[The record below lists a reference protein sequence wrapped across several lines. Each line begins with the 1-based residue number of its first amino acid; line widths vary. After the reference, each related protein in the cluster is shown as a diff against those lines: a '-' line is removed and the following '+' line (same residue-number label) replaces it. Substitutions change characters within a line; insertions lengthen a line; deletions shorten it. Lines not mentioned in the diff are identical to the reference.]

1 MGNISNMDNMDELI
15 EIIYSDEKYE
25 NLWLTEPYFR
35 NSIETI
41 IASKDKG
48 KAVISVIATLSETIR
63 TMVNEEIKRKERES
77 FNRYGYL

>member
-1 MGNISNMDNMDELI
+1 MDELI

-35 NSIETI
+35 KSIETI

-48 KAVISVIATLSETIR
+48 KAVVSVVATLSETIKD
-63 TMVNEEIKRKERES
+63 MVNEEIKRKNGKVR
-77 FNRYGYL
+77 F

>member
-1 MGNISNMDNMDELI
+1 MDELI

-35 NSIETI
+35 KSIETI

-48 KAVISVIATLSETIR
+48 KAVVSVVATLSETIKD
-63 TMVNEEIKRKERES
+63 MVNEEIKRKERES

>member
-1 MGNISNMDNMDELI
+1 MDELI

-35 NSIETI
+35 KSIETI

-48 KAVISVIATLSETIR
+48 KAVVSVVATLSETIR
-63 TMVNEEIKRKERES
+63 TMVNEEMER
-77 FNRYGYL
+77 

>member
-1 MGNISNMDNMDELI
+1 MDELI
-15 EIIYSDEKYE
+15 EIIYSNEKYE

-41 IASKDKG
+41 IASGNKG
-48 KAVISVIATLSETIR
+48 EAVVSVIATLSETIKA
-63 TMVNEEIKRKERES
+63 MVNEEIKRKERES

>member
-1 MGNISNMDNMDELI
+1 MDELI

-35 NSIETI
+35 KSIETI

-48 KAVISVIATLSETIR
+48 KAVVSVVANLSETIKD
-63 TMVNEEIKRKERES
+63 MVNEEIKRKNGKVR
-77 FNRYGYL
+77 F